1 MWIIYLKSRGMRI
14 GKGSR
19 IFPSLDLFKCRLTNV
34 QLGCSVTIGRRA
46 WISTVA
52 GNSEIFIGNNVVIGR
67 DCVIAAA
74 KQITIGPT
82 CLFSFRVT
90 VLDHDHNFG
99 GEGNNKSQIHEVGA
113 TSPVHIGKEC
123 FVGSDVKILKG
134 VTLGDG
140 CIVGAG
146 SVVTRSFP
154 QHSILAGNPAR
165 VLSYRRLT

>member
-1 MWIIYLKSRGMRI
+1 MRI

-19 IFPSLDLFKCRLTNV
+19 IFPSFDLLTCHIAGV
-34 QLGCSVTIGRRA
+34 KLGRSVTIGRRA

-52 GNSEIFIGNNVVIGR
+52 ANSDSEISIGSNVVIGR
-67 DCVIAAA
+67 DCVIVAAE
-74 KQITIGPT
+74 QITIGPD

-90 VLDHDHNFG
+90 VLDHDHDFRM
-99 GEGNNKSQIHEVGA
+99 ERNNPSRILETGKS
-113 TSPVHIGKEC
+113 SPVHIGRDC
-123 FVGSDVKILKG
+123 FIGSDVKILKG

-154 QHSILAGNPAR
+154 RHSILVGNPAR
-165 VLSYRRLT
+165 LISYRGLE